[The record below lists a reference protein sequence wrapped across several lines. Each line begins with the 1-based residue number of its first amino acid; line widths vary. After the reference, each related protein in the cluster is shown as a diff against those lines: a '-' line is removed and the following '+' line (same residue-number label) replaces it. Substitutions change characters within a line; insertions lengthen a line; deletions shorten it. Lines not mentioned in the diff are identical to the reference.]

1 MASKRLN
8 VKAILADAELRR
20 KLMVSTIQATQ
31 AREGIDTSME
41 QADRAYYIVTEAER
55 VTFFELEPF
64 RGGKRGEQDKRH
76 EMFVKALRDERDL
89 MRQNVARSD
98 FAKIPTAPLAYKR
111 VNEVSRLFKELPL
124 FEPHWG
130 IVRQGLITGDD
141 EPFYRLHWEVTP
153 RLATKRWVPLNKGGA
168 FQRFYFDTDL
178 VVDWSDISKA
188 KYHRLRQEDLY
199 FREGITW
206 PYRSQRGFC
215 PRLLDGRGVHS
226 HVGHSAF
233 PKRLDDTWYLLAVFS
248 SDVFEWV
255 LETFSAFGKYEIGM
269 IKSMPVPES
278 DTKQR
283 RFLSDLA
290 RCIHDTKAK
299 WDEGNEISTRFRK
312 PWLCMSE
319 RASMSAML
327 DHVQENEKRF
337 DAEIQQQY
345 SSLSAV
351 VRRLYGI
358 SDAAKLWSVDELKK
372 RAPEVVWPQTEGWT
386 IDQKRMEYLWRLL
399 SFAVKRVVEADDDG
413 IVPFSQATAEA
424 RLVDRVRQ
432 ELVGFFPGRDESQL
446 EVEIV
451 NELKRSVKGYRKC
464 ASLDDWL
471 ANAFFDYHVR
481 LYKSRPIFW
490 HIVSTPGTAPFAFG
504 ALVHYHRFDN
514 NRMAK
519 LRASYVRDTIEEL
532 RREAGLAD
540 KAGRAEDRVELQ
552 AKVEEVQ
559 ALDKNLQ
566 LIQEGHHEGPHGD
579 TRDFRILTPWKKRD
593 ARPKGWTPDLD
604 DGVKVNIAPLD
615 RAGVLRVSGVAG

>member
-8 VKAILADAELRR
+8 VKAILADADLRR

-31 AREGIDTSME
+31 AREGIDTSRE
-41 QADRAYYIVTEAER
+41 QAAHAYYVVTEVER
-55 VTFFELEPF
+55 TAFFELERF
-64 RGGKRGEQDKRH
+64 KGGKRGGQDRRH
-76 EMFVKALRDERDL
+76 EMFVKALHDEMGSVRHD
-89 MRQNVARSD
+89 VARSD
-98 FAKIPTAPLAYKR
+98 FAKIPGAPLAYKR
-111 VNEVSRLFKELPL
+111 VNEVSRLFKEQPL

-141 EPFYRLHWEVTP
+141 EPFYRFHWEITP
-153 RLATKRWVPLNKGGA
+153 RLASKPWVPLNKGGA
-168 FQRFYFDTDL
+168 FQRFYFDRDL

-188 KYHRLRQEDLY
+188 KYHRLREENLY

-206 PYRSQRGFC
+206 SYRSQRGFC

-269 IKSMPVPES
+269 IKSMPVPDP
-278 DTKQR
+278 DTEQR
-283 RFLSDLA
+283 RFLSDIA
-290 RCIHDTKAK
+290 RHMHDTKAE
-299 WDEGNEISTRFRK
+299 WDEGNEISTRFRQ
-312 PWLCMSE
+312 PWLCMFE

-327 DHVQENEKRF
+327 DHVQENEKRC

-345 SSLSAV
+345 SSLSIV

-358 SDAAKLWSVDELKK
+358 SSAAKLWGVDEKK

-386 IDQKRMEYLWRLL
+386 TDQKRMEHVWRLL

-413 IVPFSQATAEA
+413 IVPFSQVTGEM

-432 ELVGFFPGRDESQL
+432 EVAGLFPARDESQL
-446 EVEIV
+446 EIEIV
-451 NELKRSVKGYRKC
+451 NELRRGAKGYRKC

-471 ANAFFDYHVR
+471 ANAFFDYHVS

-490 HIVSTPGTAPFAFG
+490 HIVSTQGTAPFAFG
-504 ALVHYHRFDN
+504 ALVHYHRFDK
-514 NRMAK
+514 NRMVM

-552 AKVEEVQ
+552 ARVEEVQ
-559 ALDKNLQ
+559 ALDRKLQ
-566 LIQEGHHEGPHGD
+566 QIQEGHHEGPPGG
-579 TRDFRILTPWKKRD
+579 TRDFRILTPWKAPD
-593 ARPKGWTPDLD
+593 ARPKGWNPDID
-604 DGVKVNIAPLD
+604 DGVKVNITPLD
-615 RAGVLRVSGVAG
+615 QAGVLRVTGLAG